1 MIIEKA
7 IIAPLDLED
16 TTILNDSTR
25 KIIHRTRG
33 LRSGPITRLVSPSDV
48 GELIKPFVF
57 LDYFEA
63 QAMNASG
70 FGWHPHSGIA
80 TITFVL
86 SGEFYYEDSTG
97 KQGML
102 PQGGVEWMRAGG
114 GVWHTGSTSASL
126 IQGFQL
132 WIALPPEQE
141 LAPAESVYLPPD
153 EVESEGSVR
162 VILGQYGTAKSS
174 IAAPP
179 SINYLAVQL
188 KDGEHWRFKPETGQT
203 MCWVAIQAGTV
214 QVDRHKLDSG
224 ELVVFE
230 ESDTSVDFHA
240 QGDTTFV
247 LGSAI
252 KHPHNLVL
260 GYYSVH
266 TTLDALHQGEA
277 GIKQIAQ
284 RLRTEGRL
292 R

>member
-1 MIIEKA
+1 MERA
-7 IIAPLDLED
+7 IIAPLDLEMVNS
-16 TTILNDSTR
+16 TTPSDSTR

-33 LRSGPITRLVSPSDV
+33 QRSGAITRLVSPSDV

-70 FGWHPHSGIA
+70 FGWHPHSDMA

-102 PQGGVEWMRAGG
+102 PHGGVEWMRAGG
-114 GVWHTGSTSASL
+114 GVWHTGSTSALL
-126 IQGFQL
+126 IRGFQL

-141 LAPAESVYLPPD
+141 LALAESVYLPPD
-153 EVESEGSVR
+153 EVMSEGSVR

-179 SINYLAVQL
+179 AINYLAVQL
-188 KDGEHWRFKPETGQT
+188 KDGEHWRFEPETGHT
-203 MCWVAIQAGTV
+203 VCWVAIQAGTL
-214 QVDRHKLDSG
+214 QVDRHTLDSG
-224 ELVVFE
+224 ELVVSE
-230 ESDTSVDFHA
+230 ESDTGVDFHA

-252 KHPHNLVL
+252 KHPHDLVL
-260 GYYSVH
+260 GYHSVH
-266 TTLDALHQGEA
+266 TTLDALCQGEA
-277 GIKQIAQ
+277 GIKRTAQ
-284 RLRTEGRL
+284 KLRTEGRL